1 MPTTQELR
9 ILRAL
14 QDQLQYDLTFEEA
27 LRFIQDFIEEDEKIE
42 AENHW
47 RGGFASR
54 AGKALMPAIRRG
66 IKAHAAQRA
75 RELANKGNLT
85 DAELEEIG
93 FYGEP
98 RRSGG
103 GGRGELPR

>member
-14 QDQLQYDLTFEEA
+14 KDQLQYDLTFEEA
-27 LRFIQDFIEEDEKIE
+27 LRFIQNFIEDDEKIE

-66 IKAHAAQRA
+66 INAHATQRA
-75 RELANKGNLT
+75 RELASKGNLT

-98 RRSGG
+98 RR
-103 GGRGELPR
+103 GRRDGQLPR